1 MDLLEVKEGIIC
13 HQCNSKGVMGKG
25 LALSIKVR
33 FPENYKVYKEAC
45 KIGVRL
51 GDVIFYKV
59 TDQLYIANLIGQ
71 ARYGYG
77 TRLTDYDALWSALVK
92 VKKFSQETKLIPYF
106 PFGMGSGLGGGNWEV
121 ISEMI
126 EDMLEPNKFVV
137 CKLGE

>member
-77 TRLTDYDALWSALVK
+77 TRLTDYDALWSALGK
-92 VKKFSQETKLIPYF
+92 VKRFSQETNLTPYF
-106 PFGMGSGLGGGNWEV
+106 PFGMGAGLGGGNWEV

-126 EDMLEPNKFVV
+126 VDMFEPNNFVV
-137 CKLGE
+137 CKL